1 VISKPTTEQVLLGIV
16 RDLNEVILPTVND
29 EPAKVAL
36 GMITQL
42 LQGCAQRAAH
52 EIAWMAEEIAA
63 IDAVTGRSTV
73 IESWHLADVS
83 DRYHEA
89 STALSEA
96 IEAAYASGDLTSA
109 AELRDLL
116 LARSAHEMAIVGA
129 LNLVG
134 RG

>member
-1 VISKPTTEQVLLGIV
+1 
-16 RDLNEVILPTVND
+16 
-29 EPAKVAL
+29 
-36 GMITQL
+36 
-42 LQGCAQRAAH
+42 
-52 EIAWMAEEIAA
+52 
-63 IDAVTGRSTV
+63 VTGRSTV

-96 IEAAYASGDLTSA
+96 IEAAYASGDLTRA